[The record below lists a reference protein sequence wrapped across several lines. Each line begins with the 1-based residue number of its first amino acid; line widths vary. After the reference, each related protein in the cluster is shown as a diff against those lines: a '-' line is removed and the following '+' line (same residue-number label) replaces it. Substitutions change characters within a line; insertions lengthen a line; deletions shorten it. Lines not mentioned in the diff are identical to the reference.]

1 MNPNFIYSKINSASL
16 LLTYSDYAHAY
27 RTMDELR
34 LNYMRYLNILK
45 ITHPKELIKIL
56 TSFINQLRIH
66 SHKLNL
72 ESEAIL
78 YINKIHALIRRYN
91 IPELTCLI

>member
-1 MNPNFIYSKINSASL
+1 
-16 LLTYSDYAHAY
+16 
-27 RTMDELR
+27 MDELR
-34 LNYMRYLNILK
+34 LNYVRYLNILR

-72 ESEAIL
+72 ESEAIQ
-78 YINKIHALIRRYN
+78 YINKIRALIRRYN
-91 IPELTCLI
+91 IPELSCLI